1 MDAPLKGIRVLE
13 LARILA
19 GPWIGQTLA
28 DLGAEV
34 IKVESPAGDDT
45 RTWGPPFV
53 EGEGGETLDAA
64 YFHACNRGK
73 RSVVLDFTTEE
84 GQEAV
89 RRLAAQ
95 SDVLLENFKV
105 GGLAKYGLDY
115 QSLRQINPRLIYC
128 SVTGFGQD
136 GPYAHR
142 AGYDY
147 IVQGMSG
154 IMDLT
159 GEPDREPQ
167 KIGVAFADIF
177 TGLYGVIAVQA
188 ALAQRERT
196 GEGQQID
203 MALLDCMTG
212 VLANQAL
219 NFLVSGKA
227 PRRLGNA
234 HPNIAP
240 YQVFPT
246 ADGHLIVAV
255 GNDRQFVKFCDLL
268 GRPDLAADERYRT
281 NAGRVQ
287 YRDSLTPELAA
298 ETARFERDTLL
309 AKLEDAG
316 VPGGP
321 INTVADVFADPQIV
335 HRQMRV
341 ETPHTGA
348 AAGTSPG
355 VRTPVRFSAALLA
368 LERGV
373 PRLGEHTAEV
383 LAEIGMT
390 PKGKERG

>member
-1 MDAPLKGIRVLE
+1 MEAPLKGIRVLE

-28 DLGAEV
+28 DLGADV

-53 EGEGGETLDAA
+53 KGEDDERLDAA

-73 RSVVLDFTTEE
+73 RSVVLDFTTAE

-115 QSLRQINPRLIYC
+115 ESLRKVNPRLIYC

-196 GEGQQID
+196 GDGQQID

-255 GNDRQFVKFCDLL
+255 GNDRQFVKFCELL
-268 GRPDLAADERYRT
+268 GRPDLASDARYHT
-281 NAGRVQ
+281 NADRVQ
-287 YRDSLTPELAA
+287 HRESLTPELAA
-298 ETARFERDTLL
+298 ETAKFERDTLL
-309 AKLEDAG
+309 ARLEAAG

-321 INTVADVFADPQIV
+321 INSVADVFADPQVV

-355 VRTPVRFSAALLA
+355 VRTPIRFSGATLS

-373 PRLGEHTAEV
+373 PRLGEHTDEV
-383 LAEIGMT
+383 LAEIGMVL
-390 PKGKERG
+390 PKDR

>member
-1 MDAPLKGIRVLE
+1 MEAPLKGIRVLE

-28 DLGAEV
+28 DLGADV
-34 IKVESPAGDDT
+34 VKVESPAGDDT

-53 EGEGGETLDAA
+53 EGEGGEKLDAA

-115 QSLRQINPRLIYC
+115 ESLKKINPRLIYC

-255 GNDRQFVKFCDLL
+255 GNDRQFVKFCHLL
-268 GRPDLAADERYRT
+268 GRADLASDERYLT

-287 YRDSLTPELAA
+287 YRETLTPELAA
-298 ETARFERDTLL
+298 ETVKFARDALL
-309 AKLEDAG
+309 AKLEAAG

-321 INTVADVFADPQIV
+321 INTVADVFTDPQIL

-341 ETPHTGA
+341 VTPHTGA

-355 VRTPVRFSAALLA
+355 VRTPLRFSGASLA

-390 PKGKERG
+390 VPKAKG